1 MMAAVIGWVLPLG
14 LVVYC
19 GWLAYFAWTQ
29 SVPERT
35 RGSYV
40 ATVLEAAFVAVL
52 MRLVVD
58 WSAATIWL
66 WVLSAAALA
75 AAVAGLVIRWPQLP
89 ARRGKVTESR
99 ADFPVAVPAR
109 KPKEP
114 GPATLT
120 GYAALLAAALTVS
133 VIVG

>member
-1 MMAAVIGWVLPLG
+1 MMAAVIGWVLPIG

-19 GWLAYFAWTQ
+19 GWLARFAWTP
-29 SVPERT
+29 SVPEKS

-40 ATVLEAAFVAVL
+40 ATLLEAAFVAVV

-58 WSAATIWL
+58 WSAVTTWL
-66 WVLSAAALA
+66 WVLSVAALA

-89 ARRGKVTESR
+89 ARRGKVTEPG

-114 GPATLT
+114 GSATLT
-120 GYAALLAAALTVS
+120 GYAALLAAALAVS